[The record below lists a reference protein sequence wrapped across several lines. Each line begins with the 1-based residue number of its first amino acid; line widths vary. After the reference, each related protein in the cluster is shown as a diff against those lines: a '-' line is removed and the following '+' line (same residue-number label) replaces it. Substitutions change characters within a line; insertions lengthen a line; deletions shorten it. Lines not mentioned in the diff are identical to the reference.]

1 MIGGVAVR
9 TVGLVKRY
17 GSRRALDGMT
27 LTVPEGAIM
36 GLVGANGAGKT
47 TWMLTVAGLLRASS
61 GTIDVLGAGPF
72 DVLRLGGRV
81 AALPQD
87 AELPPEMTPSG
98 LLRVFGRLQGL
109 SSRGCREVR
118 RRGA

>member
-1 MIGGVAVR
+1 MIGVAVMTR
-9 TVGLVKRY
+9 NLVKRR
-17 GSRRALDGMT
+17 GRNRALDGFT
-27 LTVPEGAIM
+27 ISVPRGSVM